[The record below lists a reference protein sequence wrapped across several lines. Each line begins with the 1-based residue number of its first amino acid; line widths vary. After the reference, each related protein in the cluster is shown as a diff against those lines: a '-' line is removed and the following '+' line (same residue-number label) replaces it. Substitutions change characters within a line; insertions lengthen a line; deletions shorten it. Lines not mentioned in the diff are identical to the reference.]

1 MKDRLSVHIDNGQ
14 SSVREAVTILR
25 NGGQASQSGLVGI
38 TNATYMEGGSPTV
51 PATIFN
57 VQSTGDSNIRFSSG
71 PSKKSHVEL
80 LGNGNERASGLLI
93 TYDPTLDNAYVI
105 GPGYGGHGDHC
116 VDPNG
121 GNNPVVDFS
130 LIRASGSEG
139 AEFSHITL
147 AENGYVGVGLTR
159 RPNDAGNGY
168 DRRVYPHAP
177 LTVSYDCQGHS
188 DSGTISMHEQASSPA
203 TYSNFGKI
211 FVKPFTTGGRTQA
224 LFFKDDG
231 GNETNLVL
239 SQDLEPSVS
248 TDGLIFGHNGN
259 TYGGWYTPSTRSSF
273 SSISNNT
280 YYGWGAGHHLYSET
294 NSIRDNTLIGHAAG
308 SGLGNTDNTLSLAL
322 SALNNTVVGSNSLT
336 NYSQATNNVILG
348 DNNLVSSTSEFGSI
362 DNCIL
367 LGRDLYNLELPADK
381 TLAIGV
387 GDTPIISG
395 DLNATSRSLFFNS
408 KSLSIQEGAEF
419 KITDENDV
427 SESRRTRVVTV
438 VDDLRVGTDNPK
450 NDLKFNFENGEDV
463 KLTLFRLDP
472 FASKLTN
479 VPTYQ
484 IGSDPDR
491 PYAELQGDFKIQGA
505 IRFADETSMSG
516 LSHIDLLPLAGTSGI
531 NKKVEDSTNR
541 LVLDYSSLKLA
552 TQVSSNILSDNT
564 FIAVQTDGTDSSSV
578 AKMSIQGFA
587 AYVSDQT
594 DTMAE
599 NCNVLITKTEQ
610 RASVNVGEIYDSVL
624 IGCNVAQR
632 AKGWRNAVIIG
643 SNAGTDATTDTAISE
658 KGVIFIGH
666 NAGNNADSITN
677 SIFIGEDAGNAAS
690 EADKS
695 VFIGVN
701 AGQRA
706 NTSSSIAIGFNAL
719 RGNEDAN
726 LDENNQ
732 NNIEIITGKND
743 NERLMYQ
750 QTLSDRLN
758 IQNTIAGTTNTRN
771 ISIGDARLSPTAPLE
786 VRKDSVI
793 HAANSNNYVQTWYCD
808 DTLVASVDCN
818 GVYTNHSGGGTADLV
833 VEGVLTGP
841 LAAGN
846 YSNPTSS
853 HQQTL
858 NLRGGG
864 TVTIT
869 NRDSSLTGDSGAYV
883 VAIKIGD
890 EYRPLWVSC

>member
-38 TNATYMEGGSPTV
+38 TNATYMDGGSPTV

-80 LGNGNERASGLLI
+80 LGNGNQRASGLLI

-177 LTVSYDCQGHS
+177 LTVSYDCHGHS

-259 TYGGWYTPSTRSSF
+259 TYGGWHTPKTRPSVSNL
-273 SSISNNT
+273 SNNT
-280 YYGWGAGHHLYSET
+280 YYGWGAGYQLNSET
-294 NSIRDNTLIGHAAG
+294 ISVTDNTLIGRAAG
-308 SGLGNTDNTLSLAL
+308 SGLT
-322 SALNNTVVGSNSLT
+322 SATKNTVVGSNSLT
-336 NYSQATNNVILG
+336 NYSHATNNVILG
-348 DNNLVSSTSEFGSI
+348 DNNLVGSTSQLGSI
-362 DNCIL
+362 DDCVL

-427 SESRRTRVVTV
+427 SENRRTRVVSV

-463 KLTLFRLDP
+463 KLTLLRLDP

-484 IGSDPDR
+484 IDSDPNR

-516 LSHIDLLPLAGTSGI
+516 LSHIDLLPLATTSGI

-541 LVLDYSSLKLA
+541 LVLDYSNLKLA
-552 TQVSSNILSDNT
+552 SQVSSNILSDNT
-564 FIAVQTDGTDSSSV
+564 FIAVQTDGTNSSSV

-599 NCNVLITKTEQ
+599 NCNVLITKAEQ
-610 RASVNVGEIYDSVL
+610 RASVNVAEIYDSVL

-677 SIFIGEDAGNAAS
+677 SIFIGQDAGNAAS

-706 NTSSSIAIGFNAL
+706 NTNSSIAIGFNAL
-719 RGNEDAN
+719 RGNEDADV
-726 LDENNQ
+726 DENNQ
-732 NNIEIITGKND
+732 NNIEIITGKDD

-786 VRKDSVI
+786 VRKDSTI
-793 HAANSNNYVQTWYCD
+793 HAANSNDYIQTWYCD
-808 DTLVASVDCN
+808 DTLVASVDCD
-818 GVYTNHSGGGTADLV
+818 GVYKSHTNTGLI
-833 VEGVLTGP
+833 VEG
-841 LAAGN
+841 
-846 YSNPTSS
+846 
-853 HQQTL
+853 TL
-858 NLRGGG
+858 NGSLSAGDYTTPSTQILTLRGGG
-864 TVTIT
+864 TVTVS
-869 NRDSSLTGDSGAYV
+869 NRDSGLTGLMGAYV
-883 VAIKIGD
+883 VAIKIGS
-890 EYRPLWVSC
+890 EYRPIWVGAQVFSP